1 MYTWGD
7 YTLDRSIQKQ
17 AVNDPKVHH
26 GQQAAEE
33 GIPAPCALWRPIAQ
47 RMPHALGGAP
57 SRCDLR
63 SNSDV
68 TAGPPRSPRKWRRF
82 HRSQPPTEPRGL
94 VWMCVRRHS
103 AGTQG
108 AHKSG
113 DSFADRN
120 PQGAARSSLGVR
132 KTSLCWAF
140 QEPTKVATVSQ
151 IAAPQ
156 GAARSSLG
164 VRKTPL
170 RWTPQ
175 EPTEVATVS
184 QIAAPP
190 GSRAV

>member
-103 AGTQG
+103 AGPPRSPRRWRQFHRSRPPTKPCG
-108 AHKSG
+108 LVWMCVRRHSAGPPRAHESG
-113 DSFADRN
+113 DGFTDRS
-120 PQGAARSSLGVR
+120 PQGAARSSLDVR
-132 KTSLCWAF
+132 KTSLCWDPRSPQKWRQF
-140 QEPTKVATVSQ
+140 RRSQ
-151 IAAPQ
+151 
-156 GAARSSLG
+156 L
-164 VRKTPL
+164 
-170 RWTPQ
+170 
-175 EPTEVATVS
+175 
-184 QIAAPP
+184 P